1 VTISFRHV
9 DNFRKSEPHSA
20 LSELRRLVAK
30 REAGVNYDGYE
41 FSEATPRVRYSL
53 KRDDYRAR
61 FPSVDA
67 MNSSF
72 HQSHITDGDLL
83 EGKFSVVAKMLDF
96 ETRKL
101 QYRTIELTV
110 PRGSTVRTVNILDVF
125 QQFCDVTNEI
135 PSVEGYESDSDE
147 SVLSGEEIVLRNEQA
162 LSHDQRVYCR
172 RDLLNRLLKWTTM
185 TTDELLECYS
195 FTG

>member
-1 VTISFRHV
+1 M
-9 DNFRKSEPHSA
+9 N
-20 LSELRRLVAK
+20 ELRRLVAK
-30 REAGVNYDGYE
+30 REAGVNYDAYE
-41 FSEATPRVRYSL
+41 FYETTPRVRYSL
-53 KRDDYRAR
+53 KHDDYRAR

-72 HQSHITDGDLL
+72 HQINITDHDLL
-83 EGKFSVVAKMLDF
+83 EGKFVVVAKMLDF

-110 PRGSTVRTVNILDVF
+110 PRGSTVRTVNIIDIF
-125 QQFCDVTNEI
+125 QQYCDLTNEI
-135 PSVEGYESDSDE
+135 PSVEGYESDSDDSE
-147 SVLSGEEIVLRNEQA
+147 ISNEEIVLRNEQA
-162 LSHDQRVYCR
+162 LTHDQRVYSR

-195 FTG
+195 FTGYNFLNSPKFTYF